1 MHVLIFLVA
10 VSVIEICIWIPLFWK
25 HLRKALSI
33 LVIILLSVVTGF
45 IFGSN
50 ISFWTS
56 IFTALS
62 IYRVI
67 NLLRLV
73 EGRTPVDY
81 MRTVTFRSSIALV
94 GMQALVGALV
104 WLDHHNTFVQ
114 TYALDGL
121 MVMALFGA
129 LFIVYVTKKHIREIR
144 PPKSVPAV
152 VERDLPS
159 VSVLIPARNETED
172 LRLCLD
178 SLLRS
183 TYPKLEILVLDDCSQ
198 DKHTPQII
206 KEFAHDGVR
215 FIKGEDPPKHWL
227 AKTFAY
233 QELVNESSG
242 EILLF
247 CGVDVR
253 FEPHSVESM
262 IKTLID
268 TKKSMMSVMP
278 KNVLST
284 RAPLLSYL
292 IQPVRY
298 AWEITLPRN
307 WMRRPPVLSTT
318 WIIKRDFLKKHG
330 EFKAISSSTSVES
343 YFAKIAAKT
352 RAYTFYQSKAIFGLT
367 SHKLLSEQKATAQR
381 CRYPQTH
388 RRPEIVAVLALCE
401 LYILFLPY
409 VFIVI
414 SVVELNIA
422 MIIVNLLSIV
432 LLSYHYV
439 LLTKVTYEKFIPIS
453 VFLLPFAVIYDI
465 WILNY
470 SMWSYEF
477 KEVIWKGRNICIP
490 VMRYGDQ
497 AHQSSL

>member
-1 MHVLIFLVA
+1 MIIAFL
-10 VSVIEICIWIPLFWK
+10 
-25 HLRKALSI
+25 
-33 LVIILLSVVTGF
+33 
-45 IFGSN
+45 
-50 ISFWTS
+50 
-56 IFTALS
+56 
-62 IYRVI
+62 
-67 NLLRLV
+67 
-73 EGRTPVDY
+73 
-81 MRTVTFRSSIALV
+81 
-94 GMQALVGALV
+94 
-104 WLDHHNTFVQ
+104 
-114 TYALDGL
+114 
-121 MVMALFGA
+121 GA
-129 LFIVYVTKKHIREIR
+129 LFIVYVTKKHIREIQ
-144 PPKSVPAV
+144 PPKSIPAIAG
-152 VERDLPS
+152 RGLPS

-198 DKHTPQII
+198 DKNTPQII

-215 FIKGEDPPKHWL
+215 FIKGDVPPKHWL

-233 QELVNESSG
+233 QELVDESSG

-253 FEPHSVESM
+253 FEPHSVESI

-268 TKKSMMSVMP
+268 TKKSMISVMP
-278 KNVLST
+278 KNVLSS

-298 AWEITLPRN
+298 AWEIALPRN
-307 WMRRPPVLSTT
+307 WLRRPPVLSTT
-318 WIIKRDFLKKHG
+318 WIVGRDFLKKHG
-330 EFKAISSSTSVES
+330 EFKAVSSSSSIES

-352 RAYTFYQSKAIFGLT
+352 KAYTFYQSLAVFGLT
-367 SHKLLSEQKATAQR
+367 SHKLLSEQKATATR

-388 RRPEIVAVLALCE
+388 RRPEIVAGLTLSE
-401 LYILFLPY
+401 LFIMFLPY
-409 VFIVI
+409 VFIII
-414 SVVELNIA
+414 SVSELNIA
-422 MIIVNLLSIV
+422 MIFINLLTII
-432 LLSYHYV
+432 LLSYHYAV
-439 LLTKVTYEKFIPIS
+439 LTKVTYEKFIPIAM
-453 VFLLPFAVIYDI
+453 FLLPFAVIYDI